1 MPGRLMSHPGAMTWS
16 FIPHLNLAFRRLS
29 SISLNWDAWHNR
41 IGCHLRQLRHH
52 LLPTDAERDREYL
65 EEACGRYDL
74 EHRLRELD
82 RPRRAARGPFHPF
95 GDR

>member
-1 MPGRLMSHPGAMTWS
+1 MVL
-16 FIPHLNLAFRRLS
+16 IPLLNSAFLRLS
-29 SISLNWDAWHNR
+29 SITLNRGPWPNK
-41 IGCHLRQLRHH
+41 IGAHLRQLRHD
-52 LLPTDAERDREYL
+52 LLPTDAERDRQYL
-65 EEACGRYDL
+65 EEACDLHDL